1 MDQEFESGFPEW
13 LRVLTWK
20 SSVSPGIYY
29 LKACLWWNISSQ
41 DGPCISTKAG
51 ALVPCYLCL
60 CLCTCV
66 CVCKCACMYMQC
78 WRWKIGPCVFCESVA
93 PLNYP
98 QLPRGFWSVF
108 TTRQLA
114 SSRVRIWEQKEE
126 ATISLWPTLQG
137 QYCCWN
143 ILLVT

>member
-13 LRVLTWK
+13 LRVLTWI

-29 LKACLWWNISSQ
+29 LKACPWWNISSQ

-66 CVCKCACMYMQC
+66 CANVHACIC
-78 WRWKIGPCVFCESVA
+78 SAGDEKIGSCVFYESVA

-108 TTRQLA
+108 TTWQLA
-114 SSRVRIWEQKEE
+114 SSRVRIWEWEGE
-126 ATISLWPTLQG
+126 ATISLWPTLQR